1 MNPECT
7 HYEYNRMTSIQRL
20 SAYITCQSQHHHL
33 SLIVFHSIENSRPL
47 AKSRRSQQSASVIG
61 LRSPSSNA
69 VFMMGTSLMSRTALT
84 LLILHALLNIAQGVY
99 CITHPA
105 AWLELAPDAFQ
116 GSPNAAVQAI
126 GLGALG
132 IGWYQLVFA
141 WQAEHATGLLNAD
154 MDPHYSIIAAPV
166 YSPIPIY
173 TFDEDK
179 VWEDEVSP
187 IPPLF
192 MNGGKN
198 FVIDPLAWLLYVIE
212 EETDKELIEFEMQDD
227 K

>member
-1 MNPECT
+1 MQSSEKPGGSQEFCRHCTVTDRPHIGYNKFANSNMNPECT

-126 GLGALG
+126 GTSPNPVLHRVCSTVLLHYARPTYSFDVLTDDV
-132 IGWYQLVFA
+132 LT
-141 WQAEHATGLLNAD
+141 HARRSRRPGHWMVPACLCVA
-154 MDPHYSIIAAPV
+154 
-166 YSPIPIY
+166 
-173 TFDEDK
+173 
-179 VWEDEVSP
+179 
-187 IPPLF
+187 
-192 MNGGKN
+192 G
-198 FVIDPLAWLLYVIE
+198 
-212 EETDKELIEFEMQDD
+212 
-227 K
+227 